1 MRRFFELM
9 ARDPDVAG
17 YFVSHVVATASAMVV
32 HPPGPIELPFW
43 LAPRTEPLSP
53 SVLIQGD
60 RTRAKALQVVDIE
73 GLWTDG
79 EQGQVYVGYSHG
91 EPCIRIVLNAQ
102 EDALEFTFL

>member
-9 ARDPDVAG
+9 ARDPVVAG
-17 YFVSHVVATASAMVV
+17 YFVHHVVAMASAMVV
-32 HPPGPIELPFW
+32 NPPGPIQFPFW
-43 LAPRTEPLSP
+43 LAPRTEPFSP

-60 RTRAKALQVVDIE
+60 RTRAKALQAVDIE
-73 GLWTDG
+73 GRWTNG
-79 EQGQVYVGYSHG
+79 EQGRAYVGYSHG